1 MFFSIIVVSLS
12 SYSWLSLGKRMSS
25 LKVTWMGS
33 TMDTGEE
40 VYWIKPTLPT
50 ILGDLQE
57 LPVPGT
63 DLIFASVRAKI
74 NFFTH
79 GID

>member
-1 MFFSIIVVSLS
+1 
-12 SYSWLSLGKRMSS
+12 MSS
-25 LKVTWMGS
+25 GDGS
-33 TMDTGEE
+33 FKSTAPAASNTMDTAEE
-40 VYWIKPTLPT
+40 VYWIKPMLPT

-79 GID
+79 GVD